1 MNALR
6 SQLSWTEKFFTSG
19 LGSDI
24 PHTEGFLSGI
34 ILKKPEYL
42 IRYGKIVNHTPS

>member
-6 SQLSWTEKFFTSG
+6 SQLSWMEKFFTSG
-19 LGSDI
+19 VGTDI

-34 ILKKPEYL
+34 ILKKLENR
-42 IRYGKIVNHTPS
+42 IRYGKIVNFTPS